1 MCGGDAGEML
11 WVGKGVTVFLLDLGV
26 GVCPA
31 TAGCHVV
38 WCTLQKWKVN
48 FSFSLIS
55 KLIAEGLCNIFNVLR
70 TFEQLTV

>member
-26 GVCPA
+26 GVRPA

-38 WCTLQKWKVN
+38 WCTLAKVESELVIFSN
-48 FSFSLIS
+48 F
-55 KLIAEGLCNIFNVLR
+55 
-70 TFEQLTV
+70 